1 MKHTFNGYVGDKEVL
16 GEFGVKER
24 NAERQSVVDFAKRM
38 WQGKNGETWRRK
50 NAAQSS
56 GQTPDSLWVLRK
68 SYQMS
73 AKLHHKWRGKLLGRR
88 LLYSLERGS
97 RRKRLSG
104 EMRKCRTVFK

>member
-1 MKHTFNGYVGDKEVL
+1 MKQTFNGYVGDKEVL

-24 NAERQSVVDFAKRM
+24 NVEQQSVVNFAKRM
-38 WQGKNGETWRRK
+38 WQGKKGASWRRK
-50 NAAQSS
+50 NVAQSS
-56 GQTPDSLWVLRK
+56 EQTPDSLWVLRK

-73 AKLHHKWRGKLLGRR
+73 AKLHHKWRGKLLGRL

-104 EMRKCRTVFK
+104 EMRKYRTVFK